1 MSQTRPIQ
9 TIKSTPCIE
18 FPTILDADS
27 LSSYISCNTDI
38 EETESRKSTDKYNS
52 VGSVKALIDKHN
64 SFQDKLFNAKI
75 TNFDI
80 KKKSFANACKD
91 LSESYKDC
99 MNMDGDSERM
109 DNVKNFVRCFIKFKN

>member
-1 MSQTRPIQ
+1 MPQIRPIK

-18 FPTILDADS
+18 FSNILDADS
-27 LSSYISCNTDI
+27 LSYVSCNTDT
-38 EETESRKSTDKYNS
+38 EDTESRKSTEKYYP

-64 SFQDKLFNAKI
+64 SFQDKIFNAKV

-80 KKKSFANACKD
+80 KKRSFANACKD

-109 DNVKNFVRCFIKFKN
+109 DNVKNFVR